1 MNKIQVLPDVVRNK
15 IAAGE
20 IIERPAAVL
29 KELIENA
36 IDAGSSRIEVDIE
49 QAGCRLIRVTDNGY
63 GMTREDALLSLE
75 RYSTSKLQK
84 ETDLERIQTFGF
96 RGEALPSIASVA
108 RLQLV
113 TATSDAPA
121 VEIQVEGGAVKSVR
135 ETAAP
140 PGTRVEVED
149 LFYNTPA
156 RRKFMKTQATELS
169 HIIHTFQRLA
179 LPHPEIHFRLTHN
192 SQDILVTPSVRNL
205 RDRILQIMG
214 EEWFDHL
221 LEVSKRFS
229 HVALYGFISNPPFSF
244 ASRDHQEFFV
254 NKRAIRSP
262 LLIHA
267 LSEAYSTS
275 MMKGRYPAAVL
286 FLEMPF
292 DHLDVNV
299 HPMKREVRFH
309 QQQEIHDKVHHAIKG
324 KLQENV
330 PVVKEMRSET
340 VNGYEGGTNG
350 LGPALLRESVEAY
363 QIMDESNS
371 RVRTAVMMPSVH
383 PLGQIDQ
390 TYIVAQI
397 EGDLHIVDQH
407 AAHERVLFDRLMD
420 QLKGER
426 LELQPLLFSET
437 VTLSPALA
445 ARIRE
450 ILPVLKEAGLELEEF
465 GQHAFLIRSLPAL
478 LGPVNAQQL
487 LLDLL
492 EDLDVEK
499 SSMVQNTPLQ
509 QVMASMACHGAIKA
523 HQGLVFD
530 QMSELLRD
538 INTASAST
546 CPHGRPIRMTFSRS
560 DLEKLFHRK

>member
-1 MNKIQVLPDVVRNK
+1 
-15 IAAGE
+15 
-20 IIERPAAVL
+20 
-29 KELIENA
+29 
-36 IDAGSSRIEVDIE
+36 
-49 QAGCRLIRVTDNGY
+49 
-63 GMTREDALLSLE
+63 
-75 RYSTSKLQK
+75 
-84 ETDLERIQTFGF
+84 
-96 RGEALPSIASVA
+96 
-108 RLQLV
+108 
-113 TATSDAPA
+113 
-121 VEIQVEGGAVKSVR
+121 
-135 ETAAP
+135 
-140 PGTRVEVED
+140 
-149 LFYNTPA
+149 
-156 RRKFMKTQATELS
+156 
-169 HIIHTFQRLA
+169 
-179 LPHPEIHFRLTHN
+179 
-192 SQDILVTPSVRNL
+192 
-205 RDRILQIMG
+205 
-214 EEWFDHL
+214 
-221 LEVSKRFS
+221 
-229 HVALYGFISNPPFSF
+229 
-244 ASRDHQEFFV
+244 
-254 NKRAIRSP
+254 
-262 LLIHA
+262 
-267 LSEAYSTS
+267 
-275 MMKGRYPAAVL
+275 
-286 FLEMPF
+286 
-292 DHLDVNV
+292 
-299 HPMKREVRFH
+299 
-309 QQQEIHDKVHHAIKG
+309 
-324 KLQENV
+324 
-330 PVVKEMRSET
+330 MRSET
-340 VNGYEGGTNG
+340 VNGYEGGTHG
-350 LGPALLRESVEAY
+350 LGHALFRESVEAY

-371 RVRTAVMMPSVH
+371 RVRTAVMMTSVH

-560 DLEKLFHRK
+560 ALEKLFHRK